1 MWQTESWSLC
11 SRLCGGGEQ
20 RRRVSCAMRLTER
33 NITQKVPTSFCR
45 SAGLRRPAR
54 VQECGMEGCPAWR
67 KSPWSPCPRAEC
79 LSRDT
84 GLQKR
89 TIRCIKGH
97 ALVADDL
104 CDSTVKPG
112 SSQPCHNP
120 ECSGIWVLGEWSQCS
135 TTCGGGT
142 HHRSVSCEWLRGGLA
157 PSAEC
162 GEESRPAESIT
173 CFGPPCRE
181 LWPGDLPPLQPEI
194 VVSPLRDGRETS
206 PCQDTSKFCGLIKT
220 YKMCEESKFQEQCC
234 QTCRNL

>member
-1 MWQTESWSLC
+1 MFPGLRNTFEHALMWQTESWSLC

-45 SAGLRRPAR
+45 TAGLRRPAR

-67 KSPWSPCPRAEC
+67 KSPWSPCSRAEC

-84 GLQKR
+84 GLRTR

-104 CDSTVKPG
+104 CDSTVRPS

-120 ECSGIWVLGEWSQCS
+120 ECSGIWVLGEWSQVKRFFLTFLS
-135 TTCGGGT
+135 SQLSLSSAPPPVAG
-142 HHRSVSCEWLRGGLA
+142 A
-157 PSAEC
+157 PSTAPC
-162 GEESRPAESIT
+162 PAS
-173 CFGPPCRE
+173 GSGAAWPPPQNAAKNR
-181 LWPGDLPPLQPEI
+181 GLQNP
-194 VVSPLRDGRETS
+194 
-206 PCQDTSKFCGLIKT
+206 
-220 YKMCEESKFQEQCC
+220 
-234 QTCRNL
+234 